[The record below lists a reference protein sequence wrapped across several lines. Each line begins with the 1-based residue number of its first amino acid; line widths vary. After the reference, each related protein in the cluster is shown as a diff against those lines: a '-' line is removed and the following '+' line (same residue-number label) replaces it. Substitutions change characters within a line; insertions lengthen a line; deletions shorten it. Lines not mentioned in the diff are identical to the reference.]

1 MKSGATLAAPPVA
14 DPTYGIRQFTVGT
27 GGEGHH
33 GLATPLPTSEV
44 RDDTT
49 FGILK
54 LTLHAEHLRLGV
66 PADRRQHVHRLGHRL
81 GARRAA
87 GRNSA
92 PVAVADSYSTPQSTA
107 QVVPAPG
114 VLGNDTDADS
124 DPLTAALVSD
134 VSHGTL
140 SLSPEGGFT
149 YTPTSGYTGADSFTY
164 KANDGTADSNT
175 VTVSIT
181 VTSSATYY
189 VDKTNGAC
197 SDAGPGTQAQPFCT
211 IGKGASVATA
221 GKTVRVLAGTYAE
234 TVNGPNSGTAGN
246 PITYSAASGVMV
258 TGNGTATGNAFRIS
272 AKSYITVDGFTVSGT
287 VDYGIYVASSNHIT
301 IANNHVTLS
310 GSPVSGGVRAG
321 IYLNATTDSTVSG
334 NTSDHNSQDGIRL
347 TSGCTGVTVRDNVA
361 FANAEQWERN
371 ATGIHVNGSSANT
384 IIHNTTYANEDSGL
398 QFYVNAH
405 DNLVIGNLSYGNGDH
420 GIDNNASPNNVI
432 VGNSVQGNHTAGINL
447 EGASAPGSGG
457 ATLANNIAVDNGINP
472 VTGQKSNIR
481 VDSQSLTG
489 TTLDYDLVFLTA
501 ANGGT
506 VEIIW
511 GATSYTSLAFFKTG
525 VPGQEVH
532 GLQADPLWIGPAAPA
547 GRPPAVTVGDYH
559 LGAGSPAIDSANSGA
574 PNESATDLDGHAR
587 VDDPATTDTG
597 AGARTY
603 DDRGALEFV
612 PTSGNHPPVAVADSY
627 STPQDTT
634 LTVAAPGVLGND
646 TDADLN
652 PLTAI
657 KVTDPAH
664 GTLTLGSNGSISYV
678 PTAGYSGPDS
688 FTYKANDGTA
698 DSNTVTVSLTVTAA
712 PNNMALQ
719 LNGSSQYATL
729 GGSSDLRS
737 ATFTVELWFKRTGAG
752 VGTSTGTGGIA
763 SAIPLIAKGRAEGET
778 AAQDINY
785 FLGIDATSGKLVA
798 DFEEGA
804 GGSSPSA
811 NHPITG
817 TTAIPIGSA
826 WHHAAATY
834 NGAAWNLYLDGALDG
849 TLAVNQPANAATTS
863 LTAVGSA
870 LTTTG
875 TAAGF
880 FAGVV
885 DEVRIWNSARTLAQ
899 IQAAKDTEITTPQ
912 PPADGLLGVW
922 NLNEGTGSSL
932 ADHSGNGK
940 TGAAVASPAW
950 VAGFVPPAGNG
961 APAAR
966 PRLSGGQPD
975 ARPEHVAG
983 PRGVRRCGD
992 GLLPRGARRRS
1003 RVAVGVRRGTG
1014 RGSRHVLQA
1023 RHQDAGAPAHP
1034 LPVQPRC
1041 RGRPRHRRAHRLRML
1056 HPAQAHRAWP
1066 RGAQRRG
1073 RLDRRAARA
1082 RHLRRQHRRHAGTVD
1097 QRRIRGDQPPGPR
1110 GEGGALL
1117 VPAVLQRRLPHR
1129 GQAVAAVRLSRR

>member
-1 MKSGATLAAPPVA
+1 M
-14 DPTYGIRQFTVGT
+14 
-27 GGEGHH
+27 
-33 GLATPLPTSEV
+33 
-44 RDDTT
+44 
-49 FGILK
+49 K
-54 LTLHAEHLRLGV
+54 LTLHPNSYDWKFLPVAGSTFTDSGS
-66 PADRRQHVHRLGHRL
+66 ASVHDAPPGQ
-81 GARRAA
+81 
-87 GRNSA
+87 NSA
-92 PVAVADSYSTPQSTA
+92 PVAVADCVFDAAEHREGRARAGCARERYGCRQRPPDGCA
-107 QVVPAPG
+107 RVGRLARNALVVPGRWIHVHAHLRLHGRRQLHLQGQRRDRGLEHRHG
-114 VLGNDTDADS
+114 VDHGHGFRDVLRRQDERRLLGRRAGYAG
-124 DPLTAALVSD
+124 AAVLHDRQGRVRCD
-134 VSHGTL
+134 
-140 SLSPEGGFT
+140 GGQDR
-149 YTPTSGYTGADSFTY
+149 P
-164 KANDGTADSNT
+164 
-175 VTVSIT
+175 
-181 VTSSATYY
+181 
-189 VDKTNGAC
+189 
-197 SDAGPGTQAQPFCT
+197 
-211 IGKGASVATA
+211 
-221 GKTVRVLAGTYAE
+221 VLAGTYAE

-246 PITYSAASGVMV
+246 PITYSAAPGVMV

-272 AKSYITVDGFTVSGT
+272 TKSYITVDGFTVSGT

-347 TSGCTGVTVRDNVA
+347 TNGCTGVTVRDNVA

-664 GTLTLGSNGSISYV
+664 GTLTLGSNGSIGYV

-817 TTAIPIGSA
+817 TTAIPIGTRLASRRGDLQRSGLESLSRWRAGRDACGQSA
-826 WHHAAATY
+826 GQRRHHLAHRSRQCVDHDRY
-834 NGAAWNLYLDGALDG
+834 GGRVLRRRRRRGADLELGADAG
-849 TLAVNQPANAATTS
+849 ADPGDQGHGDHG
-863 LTAVGSA
+863 TAVRPARCLEPERGNGQQPGRPFRQRQDRRSSGVSRLGGRLRPA
-870 LTTTG
+870 RRQRR
-875 TAAGF
+875 AGRADAECASERRHRGWS
-880 FAGVV
+880 FA
-885 DEVRIWNSARTLAQ
+885 DARHRRLRSRLR
-899 IQAAKDTEITTPQ
+899 
-912 PPADGLLGVW
+912 PADGHLLR
-922 NLNEGTGSSL
+922 
-932 ADHSGNGK
+932 
-940 TGAAVASPAW
+940 ASA
-950 VAGFVPPAGNG
+950 
-961 APAAR
+961 
-966 PRLSGGQPD
+966 
-975 ARPEHVAG
+975 
-983 PRGVRRCGD
+983 
-992 GLLPRGARRRS
+992 
-1003 RVAVGVRRGTG
+1003 
-1014 RGSRHVLQA
+1014 
-1023 RHQDAGAPAHP
+1023 
-1034 LPVQPRC
+1034 
-1041 RGRPRHRRAHRLRML
+1041 
-1056 HPAQAHRAWP
+1056 
-1066 RGAQRRG
+1066 
-1073 RLDRRAARA
+1073 RRAATSPRSPSTPASPRA
-1082 RHLRRQHRRHAGTVD
+1082 RTTPRAG
-1097 QRRIRGDQPPGPR
+1097 
-1110 GEGGALL
+1110 
-1117 VPAVLQRRLPHR
+1117 PASAPARPSS
-1129 GQAVAAVRLSRR
+1129 GT